1 MAILKGIISK
11 FNGSAGNLTF
21 KQSGGETIVSEKV
34 TQVNDAK
41 SEPQVRQRM
50 KWANVVRMYKVLRP
64 YMKMAF
70 GGSQNRRTDYNK
82 FVSANTALAPVYLTK
97 SEVSAGACVVAP
109 YKITHGLLNSI
120 SVSGSG
126 KTAVTSIA
134 VGSLTINAE
143 TSVAAFSNAVVENNR
158 SFNYGDQI
166 TFFLVFQTMND
177 VTNIPVADVD
187 ACCIV
192 LDKNNNAKLLSVVDP
207 RGFAVKNGFLAAK
220 QDEDFGDH
228 GMVWIHSRKDKG
240 NSSTEISA
248 QYLVCENSLLKSYQ
262 SEDAYDSAANSYGGV
277 NNIYLSPSG
286 PLSPNGTDSS
296 EPSGGNSGGASS
308 DSGSGS
314 GGGGVDPGTGDLEP

>member
-1 MAILKGIISK
+1 M
-11 FNGSAGNLTF
+11 
-21 KQSGGETIVSEKV
+21 
-34 TQVNDAK
+34 
-41 SEPQVRQRM
+41 
-50 KWANVVRMYKVLRP
+50 
-64 YMKMAF
+64 
-70 GGSQNRRTDYNK
+70 
-82 FVSANTALAPVYLTK
+82 
-97 SEVSAGACVVAP
+97 VAP

-166 TFFLVFQTMND
+166 TFFLVFETMND
-177 VTNIPVADVD
+177 VTHIPVADVD

-286 PLSPNGTDSS
+286 VLNPNSTDSS

-308 DSGSGS
+308 GSSS
-314 GGGGVDPGTGDLEP
+314 GGGGGSVDPGTGDLEP